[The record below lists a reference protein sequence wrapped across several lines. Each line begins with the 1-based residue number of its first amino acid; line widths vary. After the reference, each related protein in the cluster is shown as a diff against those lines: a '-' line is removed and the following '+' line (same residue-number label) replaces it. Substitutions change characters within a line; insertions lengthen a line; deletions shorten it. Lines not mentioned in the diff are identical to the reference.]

1 MALSRRHK
9 IVIILLIFYWPA
21 LFVLAHIPIPQA
33 VRESGVSDKSLHII
47 AYLNLVFLL
56 WFAIKPEK
64 KVNWRRASAWWI
76 LLIVVGY
83 GLCDEWLQGRVGS
96 RSADISDFF
105 ADLAGA
111 VASLGILSVF
121 SFWPASIVVTS
132 ATIFFLTNFSGAKL
146 LTILPYTNTAFH
158 LFAFALLTM
167 LWIQCIYQFLPL
179 KPSNPKWLMT
189 ALALPIGFLLPVKF
203 ISLFTRKTF
212 ALTDTI
218 VSLIGIV
225 AVVLTISM
233 ITLLRQKLSTSQKFP
248 VNET

>member
-9 IVIILLIFYWPA
+9 IVIFLLIFYWPV
-21 LFVLAHIPIPQA
+21 LFILAHIPIPQA

-47 AYLNLVFLL
+47 AYLILVFLL

-96 RSADISDFF
+96 RSSDISDFF
-105 ADLAGA
+105 ADLVGA

-132 ATIFFLTNFSGAKL
+132 TAIFFLTNFSGANL
-146 LTILPYTNTAFH
+146 LNILPYTNMAFH
-158 LFAFALLTM
+158 LFAFALLTV
-167 LWIQCIYQFLPL
+167 LWIQYIYQFLPL
-179 KPSNPKWLMT
+179 KPSNPKWLIT
-189 ALALPIGFLLPVKF
+189 ALALPIGFLLLVKF
-203 ISLFTRKTF
+203 ISLFARKTF
-212 ALTDTI
+212 AFTGII
-218 VSLIGIV
+218 VSSIGIV

-233 ITLLRQKLSTSQKFP
+233 ITLLQQKLSKSQKSLA
-248 VNET
+248 NET